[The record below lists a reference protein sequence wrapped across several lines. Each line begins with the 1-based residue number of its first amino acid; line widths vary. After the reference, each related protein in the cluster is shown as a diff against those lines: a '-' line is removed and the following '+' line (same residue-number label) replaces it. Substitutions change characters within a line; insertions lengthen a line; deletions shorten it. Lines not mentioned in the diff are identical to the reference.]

1 MPQTREHQESM
12 AKVVCEL
19 LSAQAEMEPGLPG
32 VDSSAGAILDFR
44 GVVRGLENG
53 RAIEGIAYE
62 AHATMAQSQLERIG
76 RDSAEKFGL
85 SSVLIRHRIGFVAA
99 GDASLMVRLTSA
111 HRGES
116 LKAMVWLIDELKK
129 KVPIW
134 KHPKFTGAENLAA
147 SASAEV
153 VR

>member
-1 MPQTREHQESM
+1 
-12 AKVVCEL
+12 
-19 LSAQAEMEPGLPG
+19 MEPDLPG
-32 VDSSAGAILDFR
+32 VDSSVGAILDFR

-53 RAIEGIAYE
+53 QAIQGIDYE
-62 AHATMAQSQLERIG
+62 AHETMAQSQFERIG
-76 RDSAEKFGL
+76 HDAAEKFDL
-85 SSVLIRHRIGFVAA
+85 RSVLIRHRVGFVAA
-99 GDASLMVRLTSA
+99 GDASLVVRLTSA

-134 KHPKFTGAENLAA
+134 KQPRFAGAENLAA
-147 SASAEV
+147 SAAAEV

>member
-1 MPQTREHQESM
+1 M

-19 LSAQAEMEPGLPG
+19 LSAQAEMEPDLPG

-53 RAIEGIAYE
+53 REIQGIDYE
-62 AHATMAQSQLERIG
+62 AHETMAQSQLEHIANAT
-76 RDSAEKFGL
+76 AEKFRL
-85 SSVLIRHRIGFVAA
+85 RRVLIRHRIGFVAA
-99 GDASLMVRLTSA
+99 GDVSLLVRLISA

-116 LKAMVWLIDELKK
+116 LEAMVWLIDELKK

-134 KHPKFTGAENLAA
+134 KHPRFGGAENLAA
-147 SASAEV
+147 SAAAEV
-153 VR
+153 AR

>member
-19 LSAQAEMEPGLPG
+19 LSAQAEMEPDLPG

-53 RAIEGIAYE
+53 RAIEGIDYE
-62 AHATMAQSQLERIG
+62 AHETMAQSQLERIG
-76 RDSAEKFGL
+76 NGAAEEFGL
-85 SSVLIRHRIGFVAA
+85 RGVLIRHRIGFVAA
-99 GDASLMVRLTSA
+99 GDASLLVRLTSA
-111 HRGES
+111 HRAES
-116 LKAMVWLIDELKK
+116 LKAMVWLIDELKR

-134 KHPKFTGAENLAA
+134 KHPRFGGVENSAA
-147 SASAEV
+147 SAAAEV